1 MEMLAT
7 FAFKSFLIAGAA
19 LGLLHLFRSRSAAER
34 SVIAHLGLLAL
45 VLFPLGSIFL
55 PQLVVSL
62 PLTEPPSMTPAPL
75 VSEPLAATASQP
87 TADLSGLASAPTA
100 WWPLLYGIP
109 ATLLLI
115 VTLLAVLRLLA
126 LRARASVLVEPSWLS
141 ALAHAQRRMDFK
153 HGTALLTSSE
163 LNSPISWGVL
173 RPVILLNEEAL
184 KAHGKAQAIIA
195 HELAHVRGLDWA
207 KLLLGRIATAV
218 FWFNPLVWLLA
229 REAHQLR
236 EETADDAVLAANVA
250 STDYAQ
256 LLVGVARHDC
266 KGMLL
271 GAHGVAPG
279 KHSLTRRVR
288 RVLDGTLPRTPIG
301 KGFAGGLFF
310 GAVVTATPLA
320 AITFLPRSA
329 EGLSP
334 ALSVAAPSPSDS
346 LPSVVAR
353 SLADATAVTT
363 ERVGLAI
370 AGTAAS
376 EASSDAVERGRS
388 VEAKEQA
395 FRASGQAMTS
405 LAMAHPH
412 PSPHPLPE
420 PQVPAPPFRR
430 SASDIAADRAITA
443 KALGITP
450 DYAAGIRAAAPGVR
464 IDDDDLVGLRAV
476 GVTPDWLR
484 AMTQAGYGSNDVGDL
499 TGARAV
505 GVSPTYVAELASAG
519 LRNVSLD
526 HLTAMRA
533 LGITGRSIRHLRAGG
548 YRDLTPD
555 RLIELQAYGMQAFA
569 TGRRGPPPNWPP
581 EAPRRDRG
589 EVPEPPEPPEPDQG
603 G

>member
-7 FAFKSFLIAGAA
+7 FAFKSFLIAGVT
-19 LGLLHLFRSRSAAER
+19 LGLLHLSRGRSAADR
-34 SVIAHLGLLAL
+34 SMIAHLGLLAL

-55 PQLVVSL
+55 PQLVISL
-62 PLTEPPSMTPAPL
+62 PVTETAPAAPAAL
-75 VSEPLAATASQP
+75 ASEPVAAIAMQP
-87 TADLSGLASAPTA
+87 TAEVSGVAPAPTA

-109 ATLLLI
+109 VALLLI
-115 VTLLAVLRLLA
+115 VTLVAVLRLLA

-184 KAHGKAQAIIA
+184 KAHGEAEAIIA

-207 KLLLGRIATAV
+207 KLLLGRIATAL

-236 EETADDAVLAANVA
+236 EETADDAVLAASIA

-266 KGMLL
+266 KGLLL

-288 RVLDGTLPRTPIG
+288 RVLDGTLPRTPMG

-310 GAVVTATPLA
+310 GVVVTATPLA
-320 AITFLPRSA
+320 AITFTPRAA

-363 ERVGLAI
+363 ETVGIAI
-370 AGTAAS
+370 AGRGAS
-376 EASSDAVERGRS
+376 EAAVAAAEQSRNVALKGQT
-388 VEAKEQA
+388 EASEQA
-395 FRASGQAMTS
+395 LAG

-412 PSPHPLPE
+412 PSPRSRPTPA
-420 PQVPAPPFRR
+420 VPAPPSRR
-430 SASDIAADRAITA
+430 SAADIAVDQAITA
-443 KALGITP
+443 RALGITP

-464 IDDDDLVGLRAV
+464 IEDDDLVGLRAV

-484 AMTQAGYGSNDVGDL
+484 AMTQAGYVSSDVGDL

-505 GVSPTYVAELASAG
+505 GVSPSYVADLASAG

-533 LGITGRSIRHLRAGG
+533 LGITGRSIRELRAAG

-555 RLIELQAYGMQAFA
+555 RLIELQAHGITAFA
-569 TGRRGPPPNWPP
+569 KGRRGPPRNWPP
-581 EAPRRDRG
+581 EAPRPGRS
-589 EVPEPPEPPEPDQG
+589 EVPDPPETPEPDEDE
-603 G
+603 

>member
-1 MEMLAT
+1 MEMLVT

-34 SVIAHLGLLAL
+34 NVMAHLGLLAL
-45 VLFPLGSIFL
+45 VLFPLGSVFL

-62 PLTEPPSMTPAPL
+62 PLTEAAPVAPAAL
-75 VSEPLAATASQP
+75 VSESLVAPPAPPTAELAAGISSASI
-87 TADLSGLASAPTA
+87 A

-109 ATLLLI
+109 VALLLI

-126 LRARASVLVEPSWLS
+126 LRAQASVIVEPSWLS

-153 HGTALLTSSE
+153 HGTALLTSTE

-184 KAHGKAQAIIA
+184 KAQGEAEAIIA

-256 LLVGVARHDC
+256 LLVGVARHEC
-266 KGMLL
+266 KGLLL

-288 RVLDGTLPRTPIG
+288 RVLDGTLPRTPVG
-301 KGFAGGLFF
+301 KGFAAGLFF
-310 GAVVTATPLA
+310 GVVVTAAPLA
-320 AITFLPRSA
+320 AITFTPGA
-329 EGLSP
+329 AQGLSP
-334 ALSVAAPSPSDS
+334 TLSVAAPSPSDS

-353 SLADATAVTT
+353 SLVDATAVTT
-363 ERVGLAI
+363 ERVGVAI

-376 EASSDAVERGRS
+376 DASFAVAERARSVAAEEQAVEAAGKAVAS
-388 VEAKEQA
+388 VALA
-395 FRASGQAMTS
+395 NPHASPQPRPT
-405 LAMAHPH
+405 PH
-412 PSPHPLPE
+412 
-420 PQVPAPPFRR
+420 VPAPPSRR
-430 SASDIAADRAITA
+430 SPADMAADRAITA
-443 KALGITP
+443 RALGITA

-484 AMTQAGYGSNDVGDL
+484 AMTQAGYGASDVGDL

-505 GVSPTYVAELASAG
+505 GVSPSYVADLASAG

-533 LGITGRSIRHLRAGG
+533 LGITGRSVRDLRAAG

-555 RLIELQAYGMQAFA
+555 RLVELQAHGIKAFA

-581 EAPRRDRG
+581 E
-589 EVPEPPEPPEPDQG
+589 VPEAPERPEDE
-603 G
+603 